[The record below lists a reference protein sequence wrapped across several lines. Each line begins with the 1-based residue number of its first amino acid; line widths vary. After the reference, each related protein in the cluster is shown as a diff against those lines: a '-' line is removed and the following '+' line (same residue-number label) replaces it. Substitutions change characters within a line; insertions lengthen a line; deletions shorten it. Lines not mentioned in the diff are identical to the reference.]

1 MLRNFLVTAYRN
13 FFRQKGYTFLN
24 VLGLT
29 IGVSSALFILLYLTH
44 ELSFDKYHEKADRIF
59 RISSHISEP
68 DDAFDWSVTQTPLG
82 PELKQSYPEVEQ
94 FVRFARDGKTVFI
107 YNDQK
112 FSEEKVFYVDS
123 TVFDIFSFDFIAG
136 KKEHSLDEP
145 NTIVIQQSMAEKIFG
160 SEDPIGKTLQLDD
173 NEKTN
178 LKITGVYK
186 DMPKNSHIRAY
197 AMISGKTADL
207 PSDAGE
213 WGGFGIYTY
222 VLLQSQESA
231 TDFAAKLPEVITKN
245 VAPIFDQFDIKVVY
259 ELLPITDIHLK
270 SDFEGEPEPTGEM
283 AYIYLFAIV
292 GIFMLLIAC
301 INYMNLATARSAKR
315 AREVGIRKVLGSQ
328 RGQIIGQFLAESVI
342 IALFSMLLS
351 ISIIR
356 ISLPFLNTLLG
367 TNLDFNQILTPTVL
381 ISLLGILIITG
392 VLGGSYPAFFLSSF
406 EPTTVLKGNY
416 SKGFGHA
423 TIRKVLVWFQF
434 VISLGLL
441 VCTGI
446 VYDQLAYLQDKD
458 LGFTKDPVVRFTLDG
473 NGNREKWVVLKEK
486 LLQSPEIV
494 AVGTAS
500 SSPGNG
506 FPKLLWNVENNEGVM
521 EQRGVDNYR
530 VDYDFF
536 PALGME
542 IVAGRNFSPEI
553 KTDSFQAVMVNE
565 STVRRMGWDNP
576 IGKKIQFGTT
586 DTLPFSLVVGV
597 VKDFHQQWLYDPIE
611 PLMFLPR
618 KVNYFA
624 HVRLSK
630 QNVENSLAHIQA
642 QWKDVYPNTPLE
654 YVFLNDEFFAQYEED
669 QRRGNI
675 FSLFTF
681 LTIVIAC
688 LGLLGLAS
696 FTAEQRTRE
705 IGIRKVV
712 GAGERE
718 IIFLLTKDFVLLIA
732 LATPF
737 AFALSWL
744 ATYNWLNA
752 FAFHTGLKFITFA
765 GSLLLTV
772 IITLATTSFQ
782 AWRAAKSDPVKA
794 IRYE

>member
-1 MLRNFLVTAYRN
+1 MLKNFLVTAYRN
-13 FFRQKGYTFLN
+13 FVRQKGYTFLN

-29 IGVSSALFILLYLTH
+29 IGVTASLFILLYLTH
-44 ELSFDKYHEKADRIF
+44 ELSFDKHHDKSDRIF

-82 PELKQSYPEVEQ
+82 PELKQTYPEVEA
-94 FVRFARDGKTVFI
+94 FVRFIGAGRTIFTYEGKEHI
-107 YNDQK
+107 
-112 FSEEKVFYVDS
+112 EEKVFFVDS
-123 TVFDIFSFDFIAG
+123 AVFDVFTFNFIAG
-136 KKEHSLDEP
+136 EKEGALEEP
-145 NTIVIQQSMAEKIFG
+145 NTVVLQESTAKRIFG
-160 SEDPIGKTLQLDD
+160 EEDPIGKIIRFGED
-173 NEKTN
+173 EKSTA
-178 LKITGVYK
+178 KITGVYK

-197 AMISGKTADL
+197 AMISQSTIAE
-207 PSDAGE
+207 PSDPGQ

-222 VLLQSQESA
+222 ILLQTKEA
-231 TDFAAKLPEVITKN
+231 REAFAAKLPEVIAKN
-245 VAPIFDQFDIKVVY
+245 VAPIFDQFEIKVVY

-283 AYIYLFAIV
+283 SYIYLFGIV
-292 GIFMLLIAC
+292 GLFMLLIAC

-328 RGQIIGQFLAESVI
+328 RGQIIRQFLAESVLM
-342 IALFSMLLS
+342 ALFALVLS
-351 ISIIR
+351 VLIIR
-356 ISLPFLNTLLG
+356 VFLIPLNNLLG
-367 TNLDFNQILTPTVL
+367 TNLDFNLIFQPQILL
-381 ISLLGILIITG
+381 SLLGILIITG
-392 VLGGSYPAFFLSSF
+392 VLGGSYPAFYLSSF
-406 EPTTVLKGNY
+406 QPVSVLKG
-416 SKGFGHA
+416 SVVKGAGNVFL
-423 TIRKVLVWFQF
+423 RKSLVWFQF

-446 VYDQLAYLQDKD
+446 VYDQLKYLQDKD
-458 LGFTKDPVVRFTLDG
+458 LGFTKDPVVRFTL
-473 NGNREKWVVLKEK
+473 NGPDNTKQWPVLKEK
-486 LLQSPEIV
+486 LLQSPHIV
-494 AVGTAS
+494 SVGTAS
-500 SSPGNG
+500 SSPGQG

-530 VDYDFF
+530 VDYDYF

-542 IVAGRNFSPEI
+542 IVAGRNFSQEI
-553 KTDSFQAVMVNE
+553 TTDSFQAVMVNE
-565 STVRRMGWDNP
+565 SMARRMGWQESV
-576 IGKKIQFGTT
+576 GKKIQFGTT
-586 DTLPFSLVVGV
+586 DSLPFSYVVGV

-611 PLMFLPR
+611 PLVFLPR
-618 KVNYFA
+618 KTNYFA

-630 QNVENSLAHIQA
+630 TNIEQSLEHIKA
-642 QWKDVYPNTPLE
+642 SWSGVYSNTPFE

-712 GAGERE
+712 GARE
-718 IIFLLTKDFVLLIA
+718 KDIVVLLTKDFVMIIG
-732 LATPF
+732 LAAPA
-737 AFALSWL
+737 AFLLSWL
-744 ATYNWLNA
+744 VMRKWLES
-752 FAFHTGLKFITFA
+752 FAFHTDLKVLTFA

-772 IITLATTSFQ
+772 LITLITTSYQ
-782 AWRAAKSDPVKA
+782 AYRAAKSDPVKA